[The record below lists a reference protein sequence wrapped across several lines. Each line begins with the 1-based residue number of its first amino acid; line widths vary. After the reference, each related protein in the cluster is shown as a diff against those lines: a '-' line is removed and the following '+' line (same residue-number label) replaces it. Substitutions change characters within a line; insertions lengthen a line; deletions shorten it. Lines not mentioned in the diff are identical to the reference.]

1 MLDGAGFG
9 ELGLSDGEYSLNG
22 ASYVTVPSTRTWV
35 TVKAPPRVPP
45 PPKRP

>member
-1 MLDGAGFG
+1 MLDGAGFD

-22 ASYVTVPSTRTWV
+22 APYVTVPSIRTWV

-45 PPKRP
+45 PKRQP